1 MAILNLTANN
11 SREQIVLDNLIPT
24 VSDVLADKINNG
36 VYIDKD
42 GKRLLNKKDLTTFMT
57 YATEQARKIY
67 NEQKSG
73 SQAVCVLGDDIMR
86 WAIHYFEE
94 DSIEG
99 KLYNE
104 DGTEYT
110 PPKPAKKAASAPP
123 VSHTPPTPKPKP
135 QLAMFDLLDGKATEQ
150 PKECASTD
158 NVASTE
164 TPASVQPESDPSV
177 EEIADALQQAVDEK
191 NGITHKVEQNKI
203 VMSNGKTVDADT
215 GEVLDVEELSESE
228 MRQFDGDIQ
237 EPKSLDEPTTEEQSA
252 TISPSSFDEDTAIFL
267 LKLLDGKM
275 DLSGGECY
283 DRRKIY

>member
-1 MAILNLTANN
+1 MATLNLTANN

-24 VSDVLADKINNG
+24 VSDTLADKINNG
-36 VYIDKD
+36 VYIEKD
-42 GKRLLNKKDLTTFMT
+42 SKRLLNKKDLTTFMT

-123 VSHTPPTPKPKP
+123 VSHTPPAPKPKP
-135 QLAMFDLLDGKATEQ
+135 QLSMFDLLDEKATEQ

-252 TISPSSFDEDTAIFL
+252 TISPSSFDEDTAIYL
-267 LKLLDGKM
+267 LKLLDSKM
-275 DLSGGECY
+275 D
-283 DRRKIY
+283 IA

>member
-1 MAILNLTANN
+1 
-11 SREQIVLDNLIPT
+11 
-24 VSDVLADKINNG
+24 VSDTLADKINNG
-36 VYIDKD
+36 VYIEKD
-42 GKRLLNKKDLTTFMT
+42 SKRLLNKKDLTTFMT

-123 VSHTPPTPKPKP
+123 VSHTPPAPKPKP
-135 QLAMFDLLDGKATEQ
+135 QLSMFDLLDEKATEQ

-252 TISPSSFDEDTAIFL
+252 TISPSSFDEDTAIYL
-267 LKLLDGKM
+267 LKLLDSKM
-275 DLSGGECY
+275 D
-283 DRRKIY
+283 IA

>member
-24 VSDVLADKINNG
+24 VSDTLADKINNG
-36 VYIDKD
+36 VYIEKD
-42 GKRLLNKKDLTTFMT
+42 SKRLLNKKDLTTFMT

-123 VSHTPPTPKPKP
+123 VSHTPPAPKPKP
-135 QLAMFDLLDGKATEQ
+135 QLSMFDLLDEKATEQ

-164 TPASVQPESDPSV
+164 TPAFVQPESDPSV

-252 TISPSSFDEDTAIFL
+252 TISPSSFDEDTAIYL
-267 LKLLDGKM
+267 LKLLDSKM
-275 DLSGGECY
+275 D
-283 DRRKIY
+283 IA

>member
-1 MAILNLTANN
+1 MATLNLTATN
-11 SREQIVLDNLIPT
+11 SREQIVLDNLIPI

-36 VYIDKD
+36 VVIEKD
-42 GKRLLNKKDLTTFMT
+42 GKRLLNKKGLSTFMT

-123 VSHTPPTPKPKP
+123 VSHTPPAPKPKP
-135 QLAMFDLLDGKATEQ
+135 QLSMFDLLDEKATEQ

-252 TISPSSFDEDTAIFL
+252 TISPSSFDEDTAIYL

-275 DLSGGECY
+275 D
-283 DRRKIY
+283 IA